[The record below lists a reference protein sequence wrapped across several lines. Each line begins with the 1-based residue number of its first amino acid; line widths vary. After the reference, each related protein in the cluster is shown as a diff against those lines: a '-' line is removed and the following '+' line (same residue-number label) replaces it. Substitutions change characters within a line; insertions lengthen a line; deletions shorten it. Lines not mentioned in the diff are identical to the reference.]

1 MFFYW
6 SVNLFVIGEKGVMFL
21 YFVVKNNFKSVC
33 IKLLDYGVNVDVE
46 NKNMLYIFVFENR
59 NDDIVVMLIRKMKK
73 EM

>member
-1 MFFYW
+1 
-6 SVNLFVIGEKGVMFL
+6 MFL

-33 IKLLDYGVNVDVE
+33 IKLLDYGVKVDVE
-46 NKNMLYIFVFENR
+46 NKIMLYIFVFENR